1 VFIHNIKVFV
11 FLITMVIDQ
20 NWVFN
25 FLIFAV
31 INFDTHLHTQ
41 WGFHAISNTHP
52 HTNFDK
58 QWHPHGRK
66 EKNLR

>member
-1 VFIHNIKVFV
+1 
-11 FLITMVIDQ
+11 MVIDQ

-25 FLIFAV
+25 FLVFAV

-41 WGFHAISNTHP
+41 WGFDAISNTPP